1 MRELQEV
8 ELKEFQTEYLNNMV
22 TKYDLPD
29 IGKAIRCLIDFSIEK
44 DAQEAEIFK
53 EERCHSCD
61 WSGSEQTL
69 KNERAKIAAAN
80 PALGS

>member
-61 WSGSEQTL
+61 WSEAEQTL
-69 KNERAKIAAAN
+69 
-80 PALGS
+80 

>member
-1 MRELQEV
+1 MMRELQEV

-61 WSGSEQTL
+61 WSIAEKTL
-69 KNERAKIAAAN
+69 KKPEAKS
-80 PALGS
+80 PQPTS

>member
-22 TKYDLPD
+22 TKYNLPD

-61 WSGSEQTL
+61 WSTAEKTL
-69 KNERAKIAAAN
+69 KK
-80 PALGS
+80 PGPKLQQPT